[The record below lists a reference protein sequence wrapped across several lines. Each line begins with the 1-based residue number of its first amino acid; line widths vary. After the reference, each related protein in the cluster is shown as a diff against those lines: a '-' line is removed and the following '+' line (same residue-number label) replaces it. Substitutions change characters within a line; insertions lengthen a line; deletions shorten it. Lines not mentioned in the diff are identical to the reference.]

1 MPRSKKLQTIV
12 GEQVMASLSATARE
26 ILTGAVLGKLREQE
40 LDADSLPV
48 DELVERML
56 SGNGEKVTG
65 VSKYEGEEDRKV
77 SVDFTDDEVKELSTK
92 MAKLVKDR
100 DTILHECL
108 DLAGKTLLRT
118 LEKRHPEQKSIEEVE
133 LYGFKKRLYLRWGVP
148 LDLFRMQLTIS
159 RELHGAEVESLD
171 RSRAKT
177 GPVLRGALVGIHGR
191 ALRTATAVLVL
202 LDNGLP
208 DDAYARWRTL
218 YELSV
223 IAEFIS
229 EHGEEAANRYLLHE
243 TVALKQRLDNEL
255 TWGKKIPKKQQR
267 EIEKDYGA
275 VMSVYGPPFKNP
287 FGWAA
292 GFIASNDNP
301 RFVDLERAVKGKTI
315 VPPYKESSIQI
326 HGGRA
331 GLLGLGSSDDV
342 IAIGHSN
349 LGLDIPLMH
358 SSLCL
363 MQVTNLLHYHSPLRD
378 VVLLNVLMRLHE
390 KIERHCRRVARGL
403 AREEAANSVGAER
416 RNG

>member
-65 VSKYEGEEDRKV
+65 VSKYDGEEDRKV
-77 SVDFTDDEVKELSTK
+77 SVYFTDDEVKELSTK
-92 MAKLVKDR
+92 MDNLVKDG
-100 DTILHECL
+100 DTMLHECL

-118 LEKRHPEQKSIEEVE
+118 LEKKHPEQKSIEEVE
-133 LYGFKKRLYLRWGVP
+133 LYGFKKRLHLRWGIP

-159 RELHGAEVESLD
+159 RELHGGEQESLD

-177 GPVLRGALVGIHGR
+177 GRVLREALLGIHGR
-191 ALRTATAVLVL
+191 TLRTGTAVLVL

-243 TVALKQRLDNEL
+243 TVVLKQRLDNEL
-255 TWGKKIPKKQQR
+255 TWDKKISKKQQR
-267 EIEKDYGA
+267 EIEKDYCE
-275 VMSVYGPPFKNP
+275 VMSVYGSPFKNP

-292 GFIASNDNP
+292 GFVGGKNNP
-301 RFVDLERAVKGKTI
+301 TFADLEQAVKGKRT

-378 VVLLNVLMRLHE
+378 VVLLNVLMRLQE

-403 AREEAANSVGAER
+403 AREEAANSVGA
-416 RNG
+416 NG

>member
-12 GEQVMASLSATARE
+12 GEQVLASLSATAKE
-26 ILTGAVLGKLREQE
+26 LLTDAVRAKLQEQE
-40 LDADSLPV
+40 LDADRLPV
-48 DELVERML
+48 DEIVERML
-56 SGNGEKVTG
+56 FGNEERLDWVGDRDG
-65 VSKYEGEEDRKV
+65 VGDRKV
-77 SVDFTDDEVKELSTK
+77 SLDFTDDEVRELSTK
-92 MAKLVKDR
+92 MEQLVKGR
-100 DTILHECL
+100 DAMLKECL

-118 LEKRHPEQKSIEEVE
+118 LEKGHPEQKSIEEIE
-133 LYGFKKRLYLRWGVP
+133 LYGFKKRLQLRWGIP

-159 RELHGAEVESLD
+159 REMHGSELESLD

-177 GPVLRGALVGIHGR
+177 GRVLREALVGIHGR
-191 ALRTATAVLVL
+191 ALRTGTAVLVL

-255 TWGKKIPKKQQR
+255 SWGGKIPKKQQR
-267 EIEKDYGA
+267 EIGKDYGA
-275 VMSVYGPPFKNP
+275 VISEYGRPFKNP
-287 FGWAA
+287 YGWAA
-292 GFIASNDNP
+292 GFITGNDNP
-301 RFVDLERAVKGKTI
+301 KFVDLEQAVKGNMI
-315 VPPYKESSIQI
+315 VPPYKESSFQI

-342 IAIGHSN
+342 TAIGHSN

-363 MQVTNLLHYHSPLRD
+363 MQMTNLLHYHSPSRD
-378 VVLLNVLMRLHE
+378 VILLNVLMRLNE
-390 KIERHCRRVARGL
+390 KIKRHCRRVAREL
-403 AREEAANSVGAER
+403 AREEAEIRMA
-416 RNG
+416 